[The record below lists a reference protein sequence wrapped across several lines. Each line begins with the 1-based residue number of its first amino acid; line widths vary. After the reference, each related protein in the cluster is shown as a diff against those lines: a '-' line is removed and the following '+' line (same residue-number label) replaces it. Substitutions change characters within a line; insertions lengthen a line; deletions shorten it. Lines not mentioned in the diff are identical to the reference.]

1 MNYTR
6 NTYYSA
12 HPQRLAHALGWFS
25 IGLGVVEAL
34 IPASFSRASGIRANE
49 TLVRGYGAREIANGV
64 GILTAKN
71 PTPWMWARVAGDVL
85 DMSTLAARGRGKAS
99 VLALI
104 AVAGVTAL
112 DITCARKL
120 TTDKERLHGP
130 KRDYSDRSGMPE
142 SPDNMRG
149 AGRQELKR
157 VRALS

>member
-1 MNYTR
+1 MFG
-6 NTYYSA
+6 SD
-12 HPQRLAHALGWFS
+12 PVGLPGLAAMATGF
-25 IGLGVVEAL
+25 
-34 IPASFSRASGIRANE
+34 
-49 TLVRGYGAREIANGV
+49 
-64 GILTAKN
+64 
-71 PTPWMWARVAGDVL
+71 VL
-85 DMSTLAARGRGKAS
+85 FFLSLLAARGRGKAS